1 MCSILSHAPREWC
14 KNIYLHTNFFLNK
27 HTLQVHWCQGH
38 PLCMCV
44 CVCVCGGGGG
54 EGGSPSYKPLKFLLD
69 SKEYVGV
76 ALSLDVTAHII
87 LGKGVMYHK

>member
-14 KNIYLHTNFFLNK
+14 KNIYLHTKNVLNK
-27 HTLQVHWCQGH
+27 HTVQVHWCQGH
-38 PLCMCV
+38 PLCMGV
-44 CVCVCGGGGG
+44 CVCV
-54 EGGSPSYKPLKFLLD
+54 GSLSYKQLKFLLD

-87 LGKGVMYHK
+87 LGKGVMYQK